1 MGQVQLGEEWTPG
14 RIWWQLS
21 SRLEVGMGE
30 HGQACKMFKRWLWQN
45 SSILGC

>member
-14 RIWWQLS
+14 RIWWRLS
-21 SRLEVGMGE
+21 SRLEVGMGK